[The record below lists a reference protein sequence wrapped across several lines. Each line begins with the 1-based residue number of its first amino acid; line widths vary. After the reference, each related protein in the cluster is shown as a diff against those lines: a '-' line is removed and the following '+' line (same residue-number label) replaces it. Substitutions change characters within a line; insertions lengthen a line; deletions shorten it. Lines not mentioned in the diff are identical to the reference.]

1 MTWCTMS
8 WKYST
13 VSKNNMTKLS
23 VINCE
28 GELEG
33 NWREIGFQQD
43 ALAGFCV
50 TLLLI
55 LFGVWKCVFLSIDNR
70 GILNQTV
77 C

>member
-33 NWREIGFQQD
+33 NWVPTG
-43 ALAGFCV
+43 CV
-50 TLLLI
+50 GWFLCYLI
-55 LFGVWKCVFLSIDNR
+55 IDPLR
-70 GILNQTV
+70 CMEMCILEHR
-77 C
+77 